1 MKTEARKAAIAAY
14 KETKSTPGIFALRC
28 TATGAAWVGR
38 AADLAT
44 IRNRLTFTLARGAH
58 PDPELQAAWKAH
70 GEAGFTFDPL
80 ERIEEDVANVR
91 QRLLKERAAHW
102 CDTLGAT
109 LI

>member
-58 PDPELQAAWKAH
+58 NGDD
-70 GEAGFTFDPL
+70 FFDSWWVG
-80 ERIEEDVANVR
+80 RVAPALVSR
-91 QRLLKERAAHW
+91 RAARQVASN
-102 CDTLGAT
+102 GRGRPPAAT
-109 LI
+109 